1 MGGLAKLVR
10 GLDPRWAWVGLLVVY
25 GLVYARALGHGFVW
39 DDHSSVEEAAHFEAP
54 LVRGLRSTQHDFL
67 DRSILHDVQLSVPY
81 ESYRPLLF
89 LSYSL
94 DDALFGRSAVA
105 MHAHNLLLGMA
116 CALLAGWVC
125 SLVLGS
131 SRLGLCAAAL
141 FALHPLQTEGV
152 CYVSARGDLLC
163 ACFALLAS
171 GAFLS
176 SARADEAR
184 RRIGLALAASLAF
197 ALSLTAKESS
207 AGLPLALA
215 VWALALGRLRQSRPA
230 LLGMAAAAVVY
241 AGVRVAIVGAE
252 LSRVDRG
259 NALAAIESLPAL
271 GLQYLRIFLLPND
284 LSIERLAAHGG
295 SALLLGWLLLA
306 GLAALGALALHDR
319 FGSWSRSTRT
329 AWAGAAWFYLLLA
342 PATLA
347 SESMGVAADRYAV
360 LPILG
365 ACVALVALAV
375 QARGSTRGRWVLPAV
390 AAWGGAAADDQRRA
404 GVGLAERRDP
414 VPKLAA
420 RRARELDGPLPHGCA
435 AGPCAGLGRG
445 ARLLRARCRS
455 RRREHPR
462 PEQRRRG
469 LPESRSTGSRR
480 GRPRPHAASQRREE
494 LPRLE
499 QSRDAA
505 LRPAPGRARLRR
517 PPALAFHQL
526 GVRRSPRQLREKLQR
541 DVQLRA
547 GRRAGLRCGNRT
559 NTAIR
564 RPARRSPT
572 RSAMPSS
579 TTPGDPS

>member
-39 DDHSSVEEAAHFEAP
+39 DDHSSVVEAAHFEAP

-105 MHAHNLLLGMA
+105 MHAHNLLLGMV

-295 SALLLGWLLLA
+295 SALLLGWLLLV

-390 AAWGGAAADDQRRA
+390 AAWGVLLLTISGAQVSVWRSDETLYRNSLLVEPESSMAHYRMGVLRARAQDWGGALGFFERAVDLDGENIRALNNAGVAYLNLGRLDRAEGVLDRTLRLSGEKNFRAWNNLAMLRLAQRRA
-404 GVGLAERRDP
+404 EHA
-414 VPKLAA
+414 
-420 RRARELDGPLPHGCA
+420 CA
-435 AGPCAGLGRG
+435 A
-445 ARLLRARCRS
+445 
-455 RRREHPR
+455 
-462 PEQRRRG
+462 
-469 LPESRSTGSRR
+469 
-480 GRPRPHAASQRREE
+480 
-494 LPRLE
+494 
-499 QSRDAA
+499 
-505 LRPAPGRARLRR
+505 
-517 PPALAFHQL
+517 
-526 GVRRSPRQLREKLQR
+526 LQR
-541 DVQLRA
+541 SLSINSEYAVALDNYAKNCSETSSSARA
-547 GRRAGLRCGNRT
+547 GE
-559 NTAIR
+559 
-564 RPARRSPT
+564 
-572 RSAMPSS
+572 
-579 TTPGDPS
+579 PG

>member
-1 MGGLAKLVR
+1 MGRLSKLVR
-10 GLDPRWAWVGLLVVY
+10 GLDPRWGWVGLLVVY

-39 DDHSSVEEAAHFEAP
+39 DDHSSVVDAAHFEAP

-67 DRSILHDVQLSVPY
+67 DRSILHNVQLSVPY

-125 SLVLGS
+125 SLLLSS

-141 FALHPLQTEGV
+141 FALHPLQTEVV

-184 RRIGLALAASLAF
+184 RRMGLALAASLAF

-215 VWALALGRLRQSRPA
+215 VWALVLGRLRQSRPA

-241 AGVRVAIVGAE
+241 AGVRVAIVGTE

-271 GLQYLRIFLLPND
+271 GLQYLRSFLLPND

-319 FGSWSRSTRT
+319 LGSWSRSTRT

-375 QARGSTRGRWVLPAV
+375 QARGSRRGRWVLPTV
-390 AAWGGAAADDQRRA
+390 AAWGLLLLTISGAQVSVWRSDETLYRNSLLVEPESSMAHYRMGVLRARAQDWGRALGFFERAVELDGENIRALNNAGVAYLNLGRLDRAEGVFDRTLRLSGEKNFRAWNNLAMLRFAQRRA
-404 GVGLAERRDP
+404 EHA
-414 VPKLAA
+414 
-420 RRARELDGPLPHGCA
+420 CA
-435 AGPCAGLGRG
+435 A
-445 ARLLRARCRS
+445 
-455 RRREHPR
+455 
-462 PEQRRRG
+462 
-469 LPESRSTGSRR
+469 
-480 GRPRPHAASQRREE
+480 
-494 LPRLE
+494 
-499 QSRDAA
+499 
-505 LRPAPGRARLRR
+505 
-517 PPALAFHQL
+517 
-526 GVRRSPRQLREKLQR
+526 LQR
-541 DVQLRA
+541 SLSINSEYTVALDNWAKNCSETRSSARA
-547 GRRAGLRCGNRT
+547 GE
-559 NTAIR
+559 
-564 RPARRSPT
+564 
-572 RSAMPSS
+572 
-579 TTPGDPS
+579 PG

>member
-1 MGGLAKLVR
+1 MGGLSKLVR

-105 MHAHNLLLGMA
+105 MHAHNLVLGMA

-390 AAWGGAAADDQRRA
+390 AAWGVLLLTISGAQVSVWRSDETLYRNSLLVEPESSMAHYRMGVLRARAQDWGGALGFFERAVDLDGENIRALNNAGVAYLNLGRLDRAEGVLDRTLRLSGEKNFRAWNNLAMLRFAQRRA
-404 GVGLAERRDP
+404 EHA
-414 VPKLAA
+414 
-420 RRARELDGPLPHGCA
+420 CA
-435 AGPCAGLGRG
+435 A
-445 ARLLRARCRS
+445 
-455 RRREHPR
+455 
-462 PEQRRRG
+462 
-469 LPESRSTGSRR
+469 
-480 GRPRPHAASQRREE
+480 
-494 LPRLE
+494 
-499 QSRDAA
+499 
-505 LRPAPGRARLRR
+505 
-517 PPALAFHQL
+517 
-526 GVRRSPRQLREKLQR
+526 LQR
-541 DVQLRA
+541 SLSINSEYAVALDNYAKNCSEASSSARA
-547 GRRAGLRCGNRT
+547 GE
-559 NTAIR
+559 
-564 RPARRSPT
+564 
-572 RSAMPSS
+572 
-579 TTPGDPS
+579 PG

>member
-1 MGGLAKLVR
+1 MGGLSKLVR
-10 GLDPRWAWVGLLVVY
+10 GLDPRWGWVGLLVVY

-39 DDHSSVEEAAHFEAP
+39 DDHSSVVEAAHFEAP

-306 GLAALGALALHDR
+306 GLAALGALALRDR
-319 FGSWSRSTRT
+319 FGSWNRSTRT

-390 AAWGGAAADDQRRA
+390 AAWGVLLLTISGAQVSVWRSDETLYRNSLLVEPESSMAHYRMGVLRARAQDWGGALGFFERAVDLDGENIRALNNAGVAYLNLGRLDRAEGVLDRTLRLSGEKNFRAWNNLAMLRFAQRRA
-404 GVGLAERRDP
+404 EHA
-414 VPKLAA
+414 
-420 RRARELDGPLPHGCA
+420 CA
-435 AGPCAGLGRG
+435 A
-445 ARLLRARCRS
+445 
-455 RRREHPR
+455 
-462 PEQRRRG
+462 
-469 LPESRSTGSRR
+469 
-480 GRPRPHAASQRREE
+480 
-494 LPRLE
+494 
-499 QSRDAA
+499 
-505 LRPAPGRARLRR
+505 
-517 PPALAFHQL
+517 
-526 GVRRSPRQLREKLQR
+526 LQR
-541 DVQLRA
+541 SLSINSEYAVALDNYAKNCSEASSSARA
-547 GRRAGLRCGNRT
+547 GE
-559 NTAIR
+559 
-564 RPARRSPT
+564 
-572 RSAMPSS
+572 
-579 TTPGDPS
+579 PG

>member
-1 MGGLAKLVR
+1 MGGLSKLVR

-105 MHAHNLLLGMA
+105 MHAHNLLLGMV

-306 GLAALGALALHDR
+306 GLAVLGALALHDR

-375 QARGSTRGRWVLPAV
+375 QARGSKRGRWVLPAV
-390 AAWGGAAADDQRRA
+390 AAWGVLLLTISGAQVSVWRSDETLYRNSLLVEPESSMAHYRMGVLRARAQDWGGALGFFERAVDLDGENIRALNNAGVAYLNLGRLDRAEGVLDRTLRLSGEKNFRAWNNLAMLRFAQRRA
-404 GVGLAERRDP
+404 EHA
-414 VPKLAA
+414 
-420 RRARELDGPLPHGCA
+420 CA
-435 AGPCAGLGRG
+435 A
-445 ARLLRARCRS
+445 
-455 RRREHPR
+455 
-462 PEQRRRG
+462 
-469 LPESRSTGSRR
+469 
-480 GRPRPHAASQRREE
+480 
-494 LPRLE
+494 
-499 QSRDAA
+499 
-505 LRPAPGRARLRR
+505 
-517 PPALAFHQL
+517 
-526 GVRRSPRQLREKLQR
+526 LQR
-541 DVQLRA
+541 SLSINSEYAVALDNYAKNCSETSSSARA
-547 GRRAGLRCGNRT
+547 GE
-559 NTAIR
+559 
-564 RPARRSPT
+564 
-572 RSAMPSS
+572 
-579 TTPGDPS
+579 PG

>member
-39 DDHSSVEEAAHFEAP
+39 DDHSSVVEAAHFEAP

-116 CALLAGWVC
+116 CALLAGWVG

-306 GLAALGALALHDR
+306 GLAALGALALRDR

-390 AAWGGAAADDQRRA
+390 AAWGVLLLTISGAQVSVWRSDETLYRNSLLVEPESSMAHYRMGVLRARAQDWGGALGFFERAVDLDGENIRALNNAGVAYLNLGRLDRAEGVLDRTLRLSGEKNFRAWNNLAMLRFAQRRA
-404 GVGLAERRDP
+404 EHA
-414 VPKLAA
+414 
-420 RRARELDGPLPHGCA
+420 CA
-435 AGPCAGLGRG
+435 A
-445 ARLLRARCRS
+445 
-455 RRREHPR
+455 
-462 PEQRRRG
+462 
-469 LPESRSTGSRR
+469 
-480 GRPRPHAASQRREE
+480 
-494 LPRLE
+494 
-499 QSRDAA
+499 
-505 LRPAPGRARLRR
+505 
-517 PPALAFHQL
+517 
-526 GVRRSPRQLREKLQR
+526 LQR
-541 DVQLRA
+541 SLSINSEYAVALDNYAKNCSEASSSARA
-547 GRRAGLRCGNRT
+547 GE
-559 NTAIR
+559 
-564 RPARRSPT
+564 
-572 RSAMPSS
+572 
-579 TTPGDPS
+579 PG

>member
-1 MGGLAKLVR
+1 MGGLSKLVR
-10 GLDPRWAWVGLLVVY
+10 GLDPRWGWVGLLVVY

-105 MHAHNLLLGMA
+105 MHAHNLLLGMV
-116 CALLAGWVC
+116 CALLAGWVG

-171 GAFLS
+171 GAFLC
-176 SARADEAR
+176 SARADEVR

-390 AAWGGAAADDQRRA
+390 AAWGVLLLTISGAQVSVWRSDETLYRNSLLVEPESSMAHYRM
-404 GVGLAERRDP
+404 GV
-414 VPKLAA
+414 
-420 RRARELDGPLPHGCA
+420 
-435 AGPCAGLGRG
+435 
-445 ARLLRARCRS
+445 LRARAQDWGGALGFFERAVDLDGENIRALNNAGVAYLNLGRLDRAEGVLDRTLRLS
-455 RRREHPR
+455 GEKNFRAWNNLAMLRFAQHRAEH
-462 PEQRRRG
+462 
-469 LPESRSTGSRR
+469 
-480 GRPRPHAASQRREE
+480 AC
-494 LPRLE
+494 
-499 QSRDAA
+499 AA
-505 LRPAPGRARLRR
+505 LQRSLSINSEYAV
-517 PPALAFHQL
+517 ALDNYAKNC
-526 GVRRSPRQLREKLQR
+526 SEASSSA
-541 DVQLRA
+541 RA
-547 GRRAGLRCGNRT
+547 GE
-559 NTAIR
+559 
-564 RPARRSPT
+564 
-572 RSAMPSS
+572 
-579 TTPGDPS
+579 PG

>member
-105 MHAHNLLLGMA
+105 MHAHNLVLGMA
-116 CALLAGWVC
+116 CALLAGWVG

-295 SALLLGWLLLA
+295 SALLLGWLLLV

-365 ACVALVALAV
+365 ICVALVALAV
-375 QARGSTRGRWVLPAV
+375 KAHGSTRGRWVLPAI
-390 AAWGGAAADDQRRA
+390 AAWGVLLLTISGAQVSVWRSDETLYRNSLLVEPESSMAHYRMGVLRARAQDWGGALGFFERAVDLDGENIRALNNAGVAYLNLGRLDRAEGVLDRTLRLSGEKNFRAWNNLAMLRFAQRRA
-404 GVGLAERRDP
+404 EHA
-414 VPKLAA
+414 
-420 RRARELDGPLPHGCA
+420 CA
-435 AGPCAGLGRG
+435 A
-445 ARLLRARCRS
+445 
-455 RRREHPR
+455 
-462 PEQRRRG
+462 
-469 LPESRSTGSRR
+469 
-480 GRPRPHAASQRREE
+480 
-494 LPRLE
+494 
-499 QSRDAA
+499 
-505 LRPAPGRARLRR
+505 
-517 PPALAFHQL
+517 
-526 GVRRSPRQLREKLQR
+526 LQR
-541 DVQLRA
+541 SLSINSEYAVALDNYAKNCSETSSSARA
-547 GRRAGLRCGNRT
+547 GE
-559 NTAIR
+559 
-564 RPARRSPT
+564 
-572 RSAMPSS
+572 
-579 TTPGDPS
+579 PG

>member
-1 MGGLAKLVR
+1 MGGLSKLVR
-10 GLDPRWAWVGLLVVY
+10 GLDPRWGWVGLLVVY

-365 ACVALVALAV
+365 VCVALVALAV

-390 AAWGGAAADDQRRA
+390 AAWGVLLLTISGAQVSVWRSDETLYRNSLLVEPESSMAHYRMGVLRARAQDWGGALGFFERAVDLDGENIRALNNAGVAYLNLGRLDRAEGVLDRTLRLSGEKNFRAWNNLAMLRFAQRRA
-404 GVGLAERRDP
+404 EHA
-414 VPKLAA
+414 
-420 RRARELDGPLPHGCA
+420 CA
-435 AGPCAGLGRG
+435 A
-445 ARLLRARCRS
+445 
-455 RRREHPR
+455 
-462 PEQRRRG
+462 
-469 LPESRSTGSRR
+469 
-480 GRPRPHAASQRREE
+480 
-494 LPRLE
+494 
-499 QSRDAA
+499 
-505 LRPAPGRARLRR
+505 
-517 PPALAFHQL
+517 
-526 GVRRSPRQLREKLQR
+526 LQR
-541 DVQLRA
+541 SLSINSEYAVALDNYAKNCSEASSSARA
-547 GRRAGLRCGNRT
+547 GE
-559 NTAIR
+559 
-564 RPARRSPT
+564 
-572 RSAMPSS
+572 
-579 TTPGDPS
+579 PG

>member
-1 MGGLAKLVR
+1 MGGLSKLVR

-105 MHAHNLLLGMA
+105 MHAHNLVLGMA

-171 GAFLS
+171 GAFLC

-375 QARGSTRGRWVLPAV
+375 QARGSTRGRWVLPAI
-390 AAWGGAAADDQRRA
+390 AAWGVLLLTISGAQVSVWRSDETLYRNSLLVEPESSMAHYRMGVLRARAQDWGGALGFFERAVELDGENIRALNNAGVAYLNLGRLDRAEGVLDRTLRLSGEKNFRAWNNLAMLRFAQRRA
-404 GVGLAERRDP
+404 EHA
-414 VPKLAA
+414 
-420 RRARELDGPLPHGCA
+420 CA
-435 AGPCAGLGRG
+435 A
-445 ARLLRARCRS
+445 
-455 RRREHPR
+455 
-462 PEQRRRG
+462 
-469 LPESRSTGSRR
+469 
-480 GRPRPHAASQRREE
+480 
-494 LPRLE
+494 
-499 QSRDAA
+499 
-505 LRPAPGRARLRR
+505 
-517 PPALAFHQL
+517 
-526 GVRRSPRQLREKLQR
+526 LQR
-541 DVQLRA
+541 SLSINSEYAVALDNYAKNCSETSSSARA
-547 GRRAGLRCGNRT
+547 GE
-559 NTAIR
+559 
-564 RPARRSPT
+564 
-572 RSAMPSS
+572 
-579 TTPGDPS
+579 PG

>member
-39 DDHSSVEEAAHFEAP
+39 DDHSSVVEAAHFEAP

-105 MHAHNLLLGMA
+105 MHAHNLLLGMV

-176 SARADEAR
+176 SARADETR

-295 SALLLGWLLLA
+295 SALLLGWLLLV

-365 ACVALVALAV
+365 VCVALVALAV

-390 AAWGGAAADDQRRA
+390 AAWGVLLLTISGAQVSVWRSDETLYRNSLLVEPESSMAHYRMGVLRARAQDWGGALGFFERAVDLDGENIRALNNAGVAYLNLGRLDRAEGVLDRTLRLSGEKNFRAWNNLAMLRFAQRRA
-404 GVGLAERRDP
+404 EHA
-414 VPKLAA
+414 
-420 RRARELDGPLPHGCA
+420 CA
-435 AGPCAGLGRG
+435 A
-445 ARLLRARCRS
+445 
-455 RRREHPR
+455 
-462 PEQRRRG
+462 
-469 LPESRSTGSRR
+469 
-480 GRPRPHAASQRREE
+480 
-494 LPRLE
+494 
-499 QSRDAA
+499 
-505 LRPAPGRARLRR
+505 
-517 PPALAFHQL
+517 
-526 GVRRSPRQLREKLQR
+526 LQR
-541 DVQLRA
+541 SLSINSEYAVALDNYAKNCSETSSSARA
-547 GRRAGLRCGNRT
+547 GE
-559 NTAIR
+559 
-564 RPARRSPT
+564 
-572 RSAMPSS
+572 
-579 TTPGDPS
+579 PG

>member
-116 CALLAGWVC
+116 CALLAGWVG

-295 SALLLGWLLLA
+295 SALLLGWLLLV

-365 ACVALVALAV
+365 ACVALVALVV

-390 AAWGGAAADDQRRA
+390 AAWGVLLLTISGAQVSVWRSDETLYRNSLLVEPESSMAHYRMGVLRARAQDWGGALGFFERAVDLDGENIRALNNAGVAYLNLGRLDRAEGVLDRTLRLSGEKNFRAWNNLAMLRFAQRRA
-404 GVGLAERRDP
+404 EHA
-414 VPKLAA
+414 
-420 RRARELDGPLPHGCA
+420 CA
-435 AGPCAGLGRG
+435 A
-445 ARLLRARCRS
+445 
-455 RRREHPR
+455 
-462 PEQRRRG
+462 
-469 LPESRSTGSRR
+469 
-480 GRPRPHAASQRREE
+480 
-494 LPRLE
+494 
-499 QSRDAA
+499 
-505 LRPAPGRARLRR
+505 
-517 PPALAFHQL
+517 
-526 GVRRSPRQLREKLQR
+526 LQR
-541 DVQLRA
+541 SLSINSEYAVALDNYAKNCSETSSSARA
-547 GRRAGLRCGNRT
+547 GE
-559 NTAIR
+559 
-564 RPARRSPT
+564 
-572 RSAMPSS
+572 
-579 TTPGDPS
+579 PG